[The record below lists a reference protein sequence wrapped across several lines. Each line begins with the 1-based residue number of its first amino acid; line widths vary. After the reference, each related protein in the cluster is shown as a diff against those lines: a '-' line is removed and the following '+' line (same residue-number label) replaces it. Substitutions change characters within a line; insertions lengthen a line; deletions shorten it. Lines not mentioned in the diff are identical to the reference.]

1 MAWIADQLTRQTPYT
16 FCVDWHSGLWKK
28 KRQNSAEHYWF
39 EHLKHFV
46 NFFSYKSLNGANDC
60 CCCMLI
66 CTKIDFV
73 GLPKYWLK
81 DPSICIF
88 ICLYCTNLKFEY
100 WVISIQRLGVIVV
113 ELVSKRDCKRSDF
126 ANCNQKKK
134 ITITLWGGP
143 LRSTPGQ
150 AEVKRVQS
158 TCWWNSSIV
167 SMDVPIPTS
176 LRSEGVKFSGAT
188 LDTFS

>member
-1 MAWIADQLTRQTPYT
+1 MLIGI
-16 FCVDWHSGLWKK
+16 VDFEKK

-134 ITITLWGGP
+134 KSPSHYEEGHWGAHLDKPRWRGFNP
-143 LRSTPGQ
+143 PVGETPVLCQWTCPSLQ
-150 AEVKRVQS
+150 A
-158 TCWWNSSIV
+158 
-167 SMDVPIPTS
+167 
-176 LRSEGVKFSGAT
+176 
-188 LDTFS
+188 

>member
-1 MAWIADQLTRQTPYT
+1 MLIGI
-16 FCVDWHSGLWKK
+16 VDFEKK

-134 ITITLWGGP
+134 NHHHTMRRATEEHTWTSRGEEGSIHLLVKLQYCVNGRAHPYKPKIWRCEVQWGYLGYILIAP
-143 LRSTPGQ
+143 L
-150 AEVKRVQS
+150 
-158 TCWWNSSIV
+158 
-167 SMDVPIPTS
+167 
-176 LRSEGVKFSGAT
+176 
-188 LDTFS
+188 